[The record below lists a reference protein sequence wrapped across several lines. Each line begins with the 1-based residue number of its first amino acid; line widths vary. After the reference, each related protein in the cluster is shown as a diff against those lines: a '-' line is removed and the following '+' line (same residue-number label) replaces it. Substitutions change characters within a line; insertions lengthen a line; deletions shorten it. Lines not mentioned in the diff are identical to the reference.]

1 VEGGIFV
8 TDLNKEIIRLSR
20 LYDMERNLR
29 QKGHVLIAG
38 VDEAGRGPLAGPVV
52 AGAVILEPDT
62 TIIDLKDSK
71 LLSEKK
77 REAVYKEV
85 IKVAVSYAFDVVDQE
100 YIDEHN
106 ILNATL
112 HAMKR
117 AVEKL
122 GAKPDFILVDALKI
136 PGIDIPQQAVI
147 HGDNL
152 CACIAAASVIAK
164 VERDRIMKG
173 YDKIYPQYGFSRNKG
188 YGTKEHVNSI
198 KKYGFCPIHR
208 KSFSIKGLE
217 M

>member
-1 VEGGIFV
+1 MV
-8 TDLNKEIIRLSR
+8 DLKKEIVRLSK
-20 LYDMERNLR
+20 LYDMERGLR
-29 QKGHVLIAG
+29 QKGHIFIAG

-52 AGAVILEPDT
+52 AGAVILEPNTPLIDL
-62 TIIDLKDSK
+62 IDLKDSK

-77 REAVYKEV
+77 REAVYE
-85 IKVAVSYAFDVVDQE
+85 KVVKAAVSYAFDVVDRE

-112 HAMKR
+112 YAMKR

-122 GAKPDFILVDALKI
+122 SVKPDFILVDALKI
-136 PGIDIPQQAVI
+136 PGIDIPQQAIV
-147 HGDNL
+147 HGDNR
-152 CACIAAASVIAK
+152 CACIAAASVVAK
-164 VERDRIMKG
+164 VERDRIMKD

>member
-1 VEGGIFV
+1 MI
-8 TDLNKEIIRLSR
+8 DLKKEIVRLSK
-20 LYDMERNLR
+20 LYDMERELR
-29 QKGHVLIAG
+29 QKGHIFIAG

-52 AGAVILEPDT
+52 AGAVILEPNTPLIDL
-62 TIIDLKDSK
+62 IDLKDSK

-77 REAVYKEV
+77 REAVYE
-85 IKVAVSYAFDVVDQE
+85 KVVKAAVSYAFDVVDRE

-112 HAMKR
+112 YAMKR

-122 GAKPDFILVDALKI
+122 RVKPDFILVDALKI
-136 PGIDIPQQAVI
+136 PGIDIPQQAIV

-152 CACIAAASVIAK
+152 CACIAAASVVAK
-164 VERDRIMKG
+164 VERDWIMKG

>member
-1 VEGGIFV
+1 MV
-8 TDLNKEIIRLSR
+8 DLKKEIIRLSK
-20 LYDMERNLR
+20 LYDMEWGLR
-29 QKGHVLIAG
+29 QKGHVFIAG

-52 AGAVILEPDT
+52 AGAVILEPNTPLIDL
-62 TIIDLKDSK
+62 IDLKDSK

-77 REAVYKEV
+77 REAVYE
-85 IKVAVSYAFDVVDQE
+85 KVVKAAVSYAFDVVDRE

-112 HAMKR
+112 YAMKR

-122 GAKPDFILVDALKI
+122 SVKPDFILVDALKI
-136 PGIDIPQQAVI
+136 PGIDIPQQAIV

-152 CACIAAASVIAK
+152 CACIAAASVVAK
-164 VERDRIMKG
+164 VERDRIMKN